1 MTSELWTILAL
12 LLAAYSISCLHA
24 ARQMKKIGRGGWK
37 WFFISFFLT
46 AVPAAIVLL
55 RHEVSKIRQ
64 GRAIIPNDSAT
75 RSRPPSSE
83 PLWRCRHCGYVYDPP
98 AGGGTS
104 SEAISGPNT
113 CPRCKL
119 ADNREHLA

>member
-24 ARQMKKIGRGGWK
+24 ARKMKKIGRNGWK

-55 RHEVSKIRQ
+55 RHEVSRIRQ
-64 GRAIIPNDSAT
+64 ERTTHHDGSTVQDHP
-75 RSRPPSSE
+75 E
-83 PLWRCRHCGYVYDPP
+83 PARQLTRCRHCGYIYDLP

-104 SEAISGPNT
+104 SEAISGSNT

-119 ADNREHLA
+119 VDNREHLA